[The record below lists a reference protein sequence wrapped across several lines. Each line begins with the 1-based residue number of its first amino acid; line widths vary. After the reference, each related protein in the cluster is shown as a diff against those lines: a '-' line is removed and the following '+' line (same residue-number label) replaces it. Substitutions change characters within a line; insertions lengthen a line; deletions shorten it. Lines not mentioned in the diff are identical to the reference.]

1 MRFVTLLAALVAGAG
16 SVPAVAADP
25 ATGPKAS
32 GKVAE
37 PSTAPRAGETAA
49 PSPAPQ
55 SPATAPVPAKA
66 EAPAATP
73 QAGQTAATTV
83 AAPAATPAAP
93 TPPAIVVRVNL
104 ASQKMDVSVGGA
116 HKYSWP
122 VSSGR
127 AGYPTPRGAWR
138 AQWTARIWHS
148 RKYDNAPMPHSIFF
162 TGGYAIHATYA
173 TGMLGRPASHGC
185 IRLSPGN
192 AATLYNLVQKHGT
205 RNTQIQVFG
214 SPPSTQVAERRP
226 AADPRRASRPQ
237 RVAQRPEN
245 PRLLPAS
252 SRSASLVRLPA
263 GSPYAGRESFVH
275 NGVKYVRVR

>member
-1 MRFVTLLAALVAGAG
+1 MRFVTLLAALAAGAG
-16 SVPAVAADP
+16 SVPAMAADP
-25 ATGPKAS
+25 ATGPKAP
-32 GKVAE
+32 GKVTE
-37 PSTAPRAGETAA
+37 TSTAPRAGET
-49 PSPAPQ
+49 PAPLPTQ
-55 SPATAPVPAKA
+55 PSTAPAETPAKVD
-66 EAPAATP
+66 P
-73 QAGQTAATTV
+73 QAGAQSAPTAAS
-83 AAPAATPAAP
+83 APVAP

-104 ASQKMDVSVGGA
+104 SSQKMDVTVGGA
-116 HKYSWP
+116 HRYSWP

-138 AQWTARIWHS
+138 AQWTAKLWHS

-214 SPPSTQVAERRP
+214 SPPSTHVAERRP
-226 AADPRRASRPQ
+226 AAAPRPAQRPQ
-237 RVAQRPEN
+237 RTAQRPES

-252 SRSASLVRLPA
+252 TRSASLVRLPS
-263 GSPYAGRESFVH
+263 GSPYAGRDSFVH